1 MSVPVTM
8 SAIEILQPGIP
19 DVMRLSERPVPVPG
33 ANDILIEVA
42 YAGVNRPDVL
52 QRQGLYPVPPG
63 ASDIPGLEC
72 SGRVVAKGANVSRWK
87 IGDTVCALLP
97 GGGYG
102 QYALTHAHHALPIP
116 AGMTM
121 AQAAGLPENYFTVWT
136 NVFDRGG
143 LKSGETLLVHGGSSG
158 IGTTAIQLANAFGAR
173 VFATAGTDEKCQV
186 CRELGAEHALNYRQ
200 MDFGGLTRDWTHDRG
215 LDMVLDMVGGSY
227 ISRNLNAL
235 SEEGRLIMIAF
246 LAGAKAEIDFSQI
259 MRKRLTVTG
268 STLRPQSV
276 AAKAAIAE
284 ALERHVWPLLASGK
298 VAPLVDH
305 VFALKDAPNAHKR
318 MEKSAHIGKI
328 IMKVA

>member
-1 MSVPVTM
+1 MSVPESM